1 MIDTHSHLN
10 FDVFKKDYKQI
21 IEDCIKREIS
31 IINVGVNYES
41 SLRAVKIAEEY
52 KKGIYASIGL
62 HPLYVENE
70 EYNCK
75 KYLNLAKNSKK
86 VIAIGEVGL
95 DYSHKTKINFRKI
108 EKKQKEVLS
117 QQISLAQK
125 INLPIIFH
133 CRKAHK
139 DLIDILEENRERNRA
154 ISGVIHCFTGN
165 VTDLKNYMELGLF
178 LGLNGIIFKMKSKII
193 KKIPLEK
200 ILFETDCPYL
210 TPPPLG
216 NIRNKPQFMIETIKK
231 VAGIK
236 EVSLNNLIK
245 IADKN
250 SKKLFKI

>member
-52 KKGIYASIGL
+52 KNGVFASIGL
-62 HPLYVENE
+62 HPLYVDKE
-70 EYNCK
+70 
-75 KYLNLAKNSKK
+75 KYDYQKYFALAKCSKK
-86 VIAIGEVGL
+86 IVAIGEIGL
-95 DYSHKTKINFRKI
+95 DYWSKAKIEFTDI

-139 DLIDILEENRERNRA
+139 DLIGIIEENRVV
-154 ISGVIHCFTGN
+154 SGVIHCFTGN
-165 VTDLKNYMELGLF
+165 VTDLKSYMELGLF

-210 TPPPLG
+210 TPPDLG
-216 NIRNKPQFMIETIKK
+216 NIRNRPQFMIETIKK
-231 VAGIK
+231 VANIK
-236 EVSLNNLIK
+236 EINVNNLIK
-245 IADKN
+245 IADRN
-250 SKKLFKI
+250 SKELFKI